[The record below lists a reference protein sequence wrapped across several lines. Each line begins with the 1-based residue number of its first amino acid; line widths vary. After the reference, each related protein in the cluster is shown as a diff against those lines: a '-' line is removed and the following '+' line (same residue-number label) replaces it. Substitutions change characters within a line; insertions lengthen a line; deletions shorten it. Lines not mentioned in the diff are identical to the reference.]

1 MGPVKMILMTVIFVR
16 SISPDALILNSA
28 DSSWLLFLCF
38 LSCALFFLHIPHPLS
53 VFFFFFF
60 LSVPFLSLERAP
72 EPSL

>member
-16 SISPDALILNSA
+16 SISPDVLILNSA

-53 VFFFFFF
+53 VFFFF